1 MKKLSFLAILSILT
15 FPLTAMANGVKVKS
29 VDFTQAG
36 TKGKVVINLEG
47 RVPETPELSVKQG
60 VVQVEMP
67 GTFVWPKIEKK
78 VTTAGKDF
86 DTTLTAYQFD
96 KNTVRFR
103 AMIPY
108 NMNGKENQINVTLR
122 EQAIELN
129 FPVPGMNT
137 AAKSTPSKPEIN
149 AAAYDESYLDKLVQ
163 EKEQNAPNTTANSKE
178 TNIIAAAA
186 GAKTQAKGLF
196 AKKDEVNMTL
206 SSAKKDAANNKSSFS
221 VASYIGK
228 FVAFLGLVLLFFY
241 GVMHLMRK
249 GVLNKGKLGFLNDTN
264 IVEVL
269 NTTYIGPKKSLL
281 MVKVHKQVFL
291 LSSTDKGVEF
301 LSELSDT
308 TGLFKSQESKVT
320 GDNFDSTLGTAA
332 TENKQF
338 KLKELGKAIESTQK
352 AQDNAEVSLEGFL
365 AKTESQTTDKVK
377 LSDQIKSKVKN
388 LKQLQ

>member
-15 FPLTAMANGVKVKS
+15 FPLTTMASGVKVKS

-36 TKGKVVINLEG
+36 KKGKVVINLEG
-47 RVPETPELSVKQG
+47 RVPETPELSVKEG
-60 VVQVEMP
+60 IVQVEMP

-78 VTTAGKDF
+78 VTTAGRDF

-108 NMNGKENQINVTLR
+108 NLSGQENQINVTLK

-129 FPVPGMNT
+129 FPVPGMAK
-137 AAKSTPSKPEIN
+137 AAKASAKKPAVT
-149 AAAYDESYLDKLVQ
+149 AAAYDESYLDKLVK
-163 EKEQNAPNTTANSKE
+163 EKEQVAPTATK
-178 TNIIAAAA
+178 TNNVVAANA
-186 GAKTQAKGLF
+186 GAKKEAGGLF

-206 SSAKKDAANNKSSFS
+206 SSAKKDATDNKSSFS

-269 NTTYIGPKKSLL
+269 NTTYLGPKKSLL

-291 LSSTDKGVEF
+291 LSSTDKGIEF
-301 LSELSDT
+301 LSELKDT
-308 TGLFKSQESKVT
+308 TGLFKAQEDKVA
-320 GDNFDSTLGTAA
+320 GNNFDSTLGTAA

-338 KLKELGKAIESTQK
+338 KLKELGKAIETTQK
-352 AQDNAEVSLEGFL
+352 AEDNAAESLEGFL

>member
-108 NMNGKENQINVTLR
+108 NLNGKENQINVTLR

-137 AAKSTPSKPEIN
+137 AAKSTPSNPVVN
-149 AAAYDESYLDKLVQ
+149 AAVYDESYLDKLVK
-163 EKEQNAPNTTANSKE
+163 EKEQNAPNSAANSKE

-206 SSAKKDAANNKSSFS
+206 SSAKKDATDNKSSFS

-264 IVEVL
+264 IVEIL

-301 LSELSDT
+301 LSELRDT
-308 TGLFKSQESKVT
+308 TGLFKSQESKVA